1 MQEVTP
7 LSHHIMAKK
16 AVIPSVLLFCTFLYL
31 SFLARGTWYNGDDF
45 IHLQRSQAVEGRL
58 LEATFKGNFY
68 RDPPA
73 KDDHYRPFSNTIF
86 GFLSKFG
93 SSYIFKLF
101 IYTMHCIVG
110 LFLFLILYKISESN
124 WKSCLGTLFFLF
136 HPAISTNLF
145 WTSAMADVLSTMFA
159 IMVLYIFLVSE
170 KKHLL
175 LSCLLFLFGLLCKE
189 MIITLP
195 VILTII
201 ACDLEPGRVRFKKME
216 ALIALA
222 GVGICFFVL
231 RGMIIRSF
239 LAGHATAHYFSFG
252 TNTLK
257 SITKYV
263 IAIISPLPAGVIYK
277 TPAWTVIYPFI
288 FATLVLTSFF
298 SGSLRKNLPAFF
310 KYLIAT
316 AVSLLPVINF
326 YASWYMYFVL
336 IFFVLALMQLNLGT
350 KTVSELVVFI
360 VLIAMGVLLTTVN
373 AGKFSQSAVLE
384 KKILRNLAAI
394 PERNIVLAAM
404 PRSLD
409 SIVPLMTYEQHT
421 EAALDLFYK
430 SKKKVQLIAPLNIEN
445 PERSAI
451 LNNGERG
458 YGIHI
463 SPNDYDYFYDGFWG
477 SYQEGKDYTILERNK
492 FGKITKFLMQDIGS
506 VKTYFYSNSRFI
518 PLN

>member
-1 MQEVTP
+1 
-7 LSHHIMAKK
+7 MAKK
-16 AVIPSVLLFCTFLYL
+16 AVIPFVLLLCTFLYL

-58 LEATFKGNFY
+58 LNAAFNGNFY
-68 RDPPA
+68 RDSPA

-86 GFLSKFG
+86 GFLSTFG

-101 IYTMHCIVG
+101 IYTIHCIVG
-110 LFLFLILYKISESN
+110 LFLFLILNKISESY
-124 WKSCLGTLFFLF
+124 WKSCLGMLFFLF

-159 IMVLYIFLVSE
+159 IMVLYIFLVSA

-175 LSCLLFLFGLLCKE
+175 LSCLLFAFGLLCKE

-195 VILTII
+195 VILAIV
-201 ACDLEPGRVRFKKME
+201 ACNLKQGRIHFKKKE
-216 ALIALA
+216 VLITLT

-231 RGMIIRSF
+231 RGIIIGSF

-263 IAIISPLPAGVIYK
+263 IAVISPLPAGVIYR
-277 TPAWTVIYPFI
+277 TPAWTAIYPFI
-288 FATLVLTSFF
+288 FAILFLTSFF

-310 KYLIAT
+310 KYLMAM

-336 IFFVLALMQLNLGT
+336 IFFVLALMQLNLRT
-350 KTVSELVVFI
+350 KTVSEGLVFI
-360 VLIAMGVLLTTVN
+360 VLITMGVFLTTVN

-384 KKILRNLAAI
+384 KKMLKNLAAI
-394 PERNIVLAAM
+394 PEKNIILAAM

-409 SIVPLMTYEQHT
+409 SIVPMMTYEQHT
-421 EAALDLFYK
+421 EAALELFCN
-430 SKKKVQLIAPLNIEN
+430 SKKNVRLIAPLNIEY
-445 PERSAI
+445 PERSAK
-451 LNNGERG
+451 LDSEEEG
-458 YGIHI
+458 YDIQI
-463 SPNDYDYFYDGFWG
+463 SPNEYDYFYDGFWG
-477 SYQEGKDYTILERNK
+477 SYREGKDYTILGRNK
-492 FGKITKFLMQDIGS
+492 FGKITKFLLHENGKA
-506 VKTYFYSNSRFI
+506 KTYFYTKSSFI
-518 PLN
+518 SLN